1 MVTLLPVRPVSLSI
15 LFLLSSHDTFI
26 LFTAAHD
33 PTDNLRF
40 NFQPAAITF
49 PNTTQDVSTIMQ
61 ITQKFNYSVVARSGG
76 VRFFVTQH
84 QAYISEGLS
93 SIAILLMVLAEWTA
107 L

>member
-15 LFLLSSHDTFI
+15 LFLCYPAMIYFYSF
-26 LFTAAHD
+26 HD

-49 PNTTQDVSTIMQ
+49 PNTAQDVSA
-61 ITQKFNYSVVARSGG
+61 ITQIAREFNYSVVARSGG
-76 VRFFVTQH
+76 VRLCYLTPVK
-84 QAYISEGLS
+84 YL
-93 SIAILLMVLAEWTA
+93 TA